1 MGMAIA
7 IPGLPRRLTLEP
19 LLSDAEFEE
28 LCFANADIPF
38 ERTQDGVIVVNAPA
52 GFMSGDGNAEI
63 TTQIRNWW
71 KQHRRGRVADS
82 SAGFFL
88 PDGSMRSPDTAY
100 LTAAQMAT
108 LEKNDLSHFPRM
120 TPAFVI
126 ELRSQSDSLPELKRK
141 MEAWIANGAEVGW
154 LVDPYAHSV
163 TVYEAGRE
171 VWVEGGPSVAGS
183 GPVEGFV
190 LDLGEVWR
198 CFEL

>member
-1 MGMAIA
+1 M
-7 IPGLPRRLTLEP
+7 P
-19 LLSDAEFEE
+19 
-28 LCFANADIPF
+28 
-38 ERTQDGVIVVNAPA
+38 V
-52 GFMSGDGNAEI
+52 
-63 TTQIRNWW
+63 
-71 KQHRRGRVADS
+71 
-82 SAGFFL
+82 FFL

-154 LVDPYAHSV
+154 LVDPYAYSV

-171 VWVEGGPSVAGS
+171 VWVEGGPSVDGS